1 VAVVAEARGVV
12 AEAVVVARSV
22 AAVPEAV
29 AEAVVAAAR
38 AAPEAVVVAAV
49 APVGRT
55 TLPHLCTETPRPAG
69 PGAVLTWHA
78 SFSRLN

>member
-29 AEAVVAAAR
+29 AEA
-38 AAPEAVVVAAV
+38 VVAAV